1 MLREIF
7 TTNFTENNG
16 QQQLY
21 DCNFLSTCKSRRLI
35 EGNGIAKKTD
45 SELGCPALM
54 GADVQFIQGVLLQIV
69 TI

>member
-1 MLREIF
+1 MLQH
-7 TTNFTENNG
+7 TWQSYNKKYCLDC
-16 QQQLY
+16 QQGWLRPL
-21 DCNFLSTCKSRRLI
+21 F